1 MLQVISLRTGQPI
14 VFKPAPITLA
24 AIVVSLQAAIYTYD
38 GWSGV
43 IYFSEEVREPNRNI
57 PRALLNGVLTI
68 TAIYLLVNV
77 ALLYVLP
84 MTQIADSKIEAEDQ
98 DAGAT
103 RRGIPRWVITLFSVA
118 ILTLLWEAFGR
129 DINPVFGSY
138 PSAIAEAA
146 WQLART
152 GKLWTALLDSLRP
165 FLLGYGLAI
174 LIGVPLGLVTGRFRT
189 VEAAIGIYITAGYA
203 MPLVALVPLLVLWLG
218 LGFAVK
224 VAIVFLMSVFPICIN
239 TWLGVTAVPKTLIE
253 VGKSFVAPD
262 AVILRRIILPATL
275 PYIMAGIRLAVGR
288 AVVAMVIAEFFTS
301 ISGLGAIIITS
312 ANNFDTATMF
322 VPIVVLMVLA
332 IGLNALIGWVEHRVA
347 PWQAEIAGRDNEGA

>member
-1 MLQVISLRTGQPI
+1 MVDVVDGASAQGEAPAEA
-14 VFKPAPITLA
+14 KPRRP
-24 AIVVSLQAAIYTYD
+24 
-38 GWSGV
+38 
-43 IYFSEEVREPNRNI
+43 
-57 PRALLNGVLTI
+57 
-68 TAIYLLVNV
+68 
-77 ALLYVLP
+77 LP
-84 MTQIADSKIEAEDQ
+84 S
-98 DAGAT
+98 
-103 RRGIPRWVITLFSVA
+103 WVITTASVA
-118 ILTLLWEAFGR
+118 VLLAMWEGFGR

-152 GKLWTALLDSLRP
+152 GKLWAALLDSLRP
-165 FLLGYGLAI
+165 FLLGYVLAI
-174 LIGVPLGLVTGRFRT
+174 VIGVPIGLVTGRFRT

-224 VAIVFLMSVFPICIN
+224 VAVIFLMAVFPICIN
-239 TWLGVTAVPKTLIE
+239 TWVGVTAVPKTLIE
-253 VGKSFVAPD
+253 VGKSFVAPYT
-262 AVILRRIILPATL
+262 VILRRIVLPATL

-322 VPIVVLMVLA
+322 VPIVILMVMA
-332 IGLNALIGWVEHRVA
+332 IGLTYLIGAVERWVA
-347 PWQAEIAGRDNEGA
+347 PWQAEIAGRDE